1 MEYPKKPL
9 QKPYFW
15 DTKNHACIIFIL
27 LYNQTKGTHW
37 EENKKA

>member
-27 LYNQTKGTHW
+27 LSPDQGHSLGGK
-37 EENKKA
+37 